1 MKKSPL
7 ILTLL
12 GTSLIWSSPQQA
24 MEGHDHIVLDKRLD
38 PSGKPQILVLT
49 ATGRANAEALQR
61 SYDEQQ
67 AKERALLSHEG
78 FGEDPELAEAIRLSL
93 ENQTLGLTNPTSA
106 ATSEDPGLAEAIR
119 LSLKDQTPTLI
130 IPSTL
135 PTAKEEGDQHLN
147 YMLSVSAREYEEHQQ
162 KIDKEKETLEKKRLN
177 RRRNEVRK
185 ALEEETDLRLAQKHS
200 IFSKIDELIEKKKH
214 INEGFAFLLK
224 DSQSLET
231 TLKINQLEEEDLK
244 NINDQ
249 IINLSDEIS
258 SFREID
264 NLIHEEI
271 IRLIRGEDP
280 SELPWMQNLINF
292 PQTEAG
298 ENSLFP
304 PIPSSA
310 LPHFTSGE
318 LTKK

>member
-24 MEGHDHIVLDKRLD
+24 MEGHDHIILDKRLD

-106 ATSEDPGLAEAIR
+106 ATSEDPELAEAIR
-119 LSLKDQTPTLI
+119 LSLKYQTPTLMAPI
-130 IPSTL
+130 V
-135 PTAKEEGDQHLN
+135 KEEGDHLLN
-147 YMLSVSAREYEEHQQ
+147 YTLSASAREYEEHQQ
-162 KIDKEKETLEKKRLN
+162 KIDKEKETLEKERLN

-185 ALEEETDLRLAQKHS
+185 VLEEETDLRLAQKHS

-214 INEGFAFLLK
+214 INEGFASLLK

-292 PQTEAG
+292 PQIEAG

>member
-12 GTSLIWSSPQQA
+12 GTSLIWSSPQKA
-24 MEGHDHIVLDKRLD
+24 MEGDNHIVLDKRLD
-38 PSGKPQILVLT
+38 ASGKSQILVLT
-49 ATGRANAEALQR
+49 ETGRANAEALQR

-67 AKERALLSHEG
+67 EKERALSSHEG

-93 ENQTLGLTNPTSA
+93 
-106 ATSEDPGLAEAIR
+106 
-119 LSLKDQTPTLI
+119 KDQTPTFMTH
-130 IPSTL
+130 STL
-135 PTAKEEGDQHLN
+135 PIVKEEGDHLLN

-162 KIDKEKETLEKKRLN
+162 KIDKEKETLEKERLN

-185 ALEEETDLRLAQKHS
+185 ALDEETDLRLAQKHS

-214 INEGFAFLLK
+214 INEGFASLLK

-249 IINLSDEIS
+249 INNLSDEIS

-264 NLIHEEI
+264 NFIHEEI

-280 SELPWMQNLINF
+280 REFPWMQNLINF
-292 PQTEAG
+292 PVPQSEAG

-310 LPHFTSGE
+310 LPHFTSGG